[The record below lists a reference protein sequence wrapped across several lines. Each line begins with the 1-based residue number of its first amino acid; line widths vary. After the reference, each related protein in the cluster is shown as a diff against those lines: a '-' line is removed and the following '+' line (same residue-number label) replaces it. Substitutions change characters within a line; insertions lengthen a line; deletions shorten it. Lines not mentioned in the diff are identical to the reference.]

1 MVFWGHG
8 RQWDGPFKRTNV
20 MKKIILT
27 LAAVSALTATAA
39 VAQPGRYD
47 RDFRNDRDFGRPP
60 IAAPGVGID
69 ARQAMIAQRIDSGRR
84 NGAISRR
91 EAMRLNAELRE
102 IDRTEAAFRRS
113 RPGLTQ
119 VEIAQLNVRLDRL
132 AAQVRVDRNDR
143 EFGYGYGYGRR

>member
-1 MVFWGHG
+1 
-8 RQWDGPFKRTNV
+8 

-27 LAAVSALTATAA
+27 LAAVSALTAAA
-39 VAQPGRYD
+39 SAASAQPGRND
-47 RDFRNDRDFGRPP
+47 RDFRYDRDFGRPP

-69 ARQAMIAQRIDSGRR
+69 ARQAMIAQRIDNGRR

>member
-1 MVFWGHG
+1 
-8 RQWDGPFKRTNV
+8 
-20 MKKIILT
+20 
-27 LAAVSALTATAA
+27 
-39 VAQPGRYD
+39 
-47 RDFRNDRDFGRPP
+47 
-60 IAAPGVGID
+60 
-69 ARQAMIAQRIDSGRR
+69 
-84 NGAISRR
+84 
-91 EAMRLNAELRE
+91 MRLNAELRE